1 MYQVRYGT
9 KPTVE
14 EIATL
19 EDAVERA
26 GRLISDNYANVTVL
40 DGKGNQISGDNLLAC
55 YLGVMKLTP
64 DLRAVDEHSFSS
76 VMEISKEDYERLRQ
90 LEETL
95 WRTEYRFDRA
105 YMERTLAPDFL
116 EFGRSGRVYKREDT
130 LNIESHPIRAKLPL
144 PRFEA
149 RLISA
154 DVALI
159 TYVSAYDDA
168 IETANRSS
176 LWSRYPTGWRLR
188 FHQGTPAMTNGPG
201 CVGS

>member
-1 MYQVRYGT
+1 MYQVRYGAR
-9 KPTVE
+9 PTVE

-19 EDAVERA
+19 ADAVERA
-26 GRLISDNYANVTVL
+26 GQLISDNYANVTVS
-40 DGKGNQISGDNLLAC
+40 DGEGNEISGDNLIAC
-55 YLGVMKLTP
+55 YLGVMKLTS
-64 DLRAVDEHSFSS
+64 DLRVVGEHSLHR
-76 VMEISKEDYERLRQ
+76 VMEISKEDFERLQQ
-90 LEETL
+90 LEESL

-116 EFGRSGRVYKREDT
+116 EFGRSRRAYTREDT
-130 LNIESHPIRAKLPL
+130 LDIESHPIRATLPL
-144 PRFEA
+144 PRFEV

-159 TYVSAYDDA
+159 TYVSEVACGDE

-188 FHQGTPAMTNGPG
+188 FHQGTPA
-201 CVGS
+201 